1 MPNYTVNIEV
11 IFKRSLA
18 DVLRNLFV
26 PKAKRFPRVA
36 TFRGVHI
43 DDYHIAEDGSLRV
56 EFGDV
61 SYIYPSHKIARI
73 KVSVA

>member
-1 MPNYTVNIEV
+1 MSDYNVNIEV
-11 IFKRSLA
+11 IFKRSVF

-36 TFRGVHI
+36 TFRDVNIG
-43 DDYHIAEDGSLRV
+43 DYHITEESSLRV
-56 EFGDV
+56 DFGEV
-61 SYIYPSHKIARI
+61 SYIYPSHKIGRI

>member
-1 MPNYTVNIEV
+1 MLDNTVNIEV

-36 TFRGVHI
+36 TFRDVHV
-43 DDYHIAEDGSLRV
+43 DDYHITEESSLRV
-56 EFGDV
+56 DFGDV
-61 SYIYPSHKIARI
+61 SYIYPSHYIGRI